1 MLQKSLIFII
11 LSIILYEIYLLNT
24 IVLQKQ
30 SKKNSII
37 DKKTEIIKKQ
47 QDPILA
53 NTILDNTYSM
63 SKEDTNDLD
72 NTNNKDFKEVI
83 SPNLYGNPTNY
94 EAGKHIIWE
103 FYEPNPWSK
112 IIYKNNEEYPFY
124 FFIKIKIPS
133 LNDYENWK
141 NIINNIEFDP
151 RSGEVII
158 PTGDEETALS
168 IINLMISNFKG
179 DISINDIVNKDLI
192 TISINKAK
200 KYEVVKTKIKEQIR
214 GNVNVKVKETFKDGP
229 EFQKDLANNGEYFN
243 IDNIEVPKKN
253 EYNPYEGNEF
263 SFI

>member
-1 MLQKSLIFII
+1 MIQKSLIFII
-11 LSIILYEIYLLNT
+11 LLIIIYEIYLLNT

-30 SKKNSII
+30 SKKNLII

-47 QDPILA
+47 KDQILP
-53 NTILDNTYSM
+53 NISILDDTYTM
-63 SKEDTNDLD
+63 NKEDKLEATND
-72 NTNNKDFKEVI
+72 KDFKEVI

-179 DISINDIVNKDLI
+179 DISINDIINKDLI

-200 KYEVVKTKIKEQIR
+200 KYEVVKSKIKEQIS
-214 GNVNVKVKETFKDGP
+214 VNVKVKETFKDGP
-229 EFQKDLANNGEYFN
+229 DFQKDLANNGDYFYV
-243 IDNIEVPKKN
+243 DNMETPKKN
-253 EYNPYEGNEF
+253 EYNPYEGTEF